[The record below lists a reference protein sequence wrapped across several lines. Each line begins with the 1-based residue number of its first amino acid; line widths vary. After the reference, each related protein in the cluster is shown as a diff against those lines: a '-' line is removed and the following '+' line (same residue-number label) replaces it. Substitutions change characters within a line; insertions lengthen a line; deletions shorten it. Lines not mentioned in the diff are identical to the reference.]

1 MKAFSV
7 VSQCSSCPARIPHPW
22 MFYLDG
28 AVKPRSL
35 FGLQSLPGI
44 KAIIRFFPHI
54 FLRRWVRPM
63 DERRRAYSFTVP
75 GLVAFIGCL
84 LTLSRNYLGDGT
96 GSESIMVLPEGM
108 M

>member
-1 MKAFSV
+1 
-7 VSQCSSCPARIPHPW
+7 
-22 MFYLDG
+22 
-28 AVKPRSL
+28 
-35 FGLQSLPGI
+35 
-44 KAIIRFFPHI
+44 
-54 FLRRWVRPM
+54 M